1 MTFPKRGRLR
11 HLKMRQP
18 LIEDFSKAILENRDP
33 AVTGEKGYYT
43 SLIMERAYQT
53 NLENL

>member
-1 MTFPKRGRLR
+1 VTFPKRGRLR